1 MGAKA
6 NHQLVLRRI
15 LAWFLPLLLLIFC
28 AWAVR
33 HLIWVWDLRGELE
46 SQLSSLEDVR
56 RLRTDLELL
65 RADGLS
71 GELAAGTLTP
81 QLLAAGKKVDQMTE
95 RELEEDMIFSFQRLK
110 LALDELRRW
119 PRPSATDQDM
129 TDEDSRAGAE
139 TTFWS
144 ACQTAISAAT
154 SLEARLQHRVTDH
167 LRRLDRHWWSLDV
180 LVLGTLLLALT
191 NFGLLRLV
199 RTRRRELSSFRE
211 ETTRRASR
219 DALTGL
225 WNRDAILKLL
235 REEVS
240 RSARTGTPIGLA
252 LVELDDFKETN
263 LLLGDQQ
270 GDFIIEQ
277 MSGRLQAHMRPYDS
291 LGRFE
296 GHTFLVLLPTC
307 DVDATRMVVERL
319 QAALHQDHV
328 EHALGRVKIT
338 SSLVYTTIEKPTL
351 STDAHLLVHRLQE
364 RLVEARF
371 QGGPGSVLA
380 MDRPI

>member
-1 MGAKA
+1 M
-6 NHQLVLRRI
+6 
-15 LAWFLPLLLLIFC
+15 
-28 AWAVR
+28 
-33 HLIWVWDLRGELE
+33 IWVWDLRGELE
-46 SQLSSLEDVR
+46 NQLSGLEDVR

-81 QLLAAGKKVDQMTE
+81 QLLAAGEKIERLAQ
-95 RELEEDMIFSFQRLK
+95 RELEEDMIFSFQRLE

-119 PRPSATDQDM
+119 PR
-129 TDEDSRAGAE
+129 SRATEEASGAAAE
-139 TTFWS
+139 TTFWD

-167 LRRLDRHWWSLDV
+167 LRRLDRHWWSFDL
-180 LVLGTLLLALT
+180 LILGTLLMAAMS
-191 NFGLLRLV
+191 FGLLRLV
-199 RTRRRELSSFRE
+199 RSRRRELSSFRE

-277 MSGRLQAHMRPYDS
+277 MSARLQAHMRPYDS

-307 DVDATRMVVERL
+307 DVEATRMVVQRL
-319 QAALHQDHV
+319 QAALHQNHV

-338 SSLVYTTIEKPTL
+338 SSLAYTTIEEPTL
-351 STDAHLLVHRLQE
+351 ETDPHLLVHRLQE

-371 QGGPGSVLA
+371 QAGPGNVLA
-380 MDRPI
+380 MDGQL